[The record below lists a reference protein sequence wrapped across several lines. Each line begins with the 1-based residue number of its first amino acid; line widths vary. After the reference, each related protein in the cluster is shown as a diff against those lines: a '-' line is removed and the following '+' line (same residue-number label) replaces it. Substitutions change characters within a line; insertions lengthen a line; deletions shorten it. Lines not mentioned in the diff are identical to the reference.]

1 MVNFASQV
9 NFTMRK
15 AKFIIY
21 TQMNMKKNKNVFK
34 SEPL

>member
-1 MVNFASQV
+1 MVNFALQV
-9 NFTMRK
+9 NFLMK
-15 AKFIIY
+15 ENNILH